1 MICYIYSIYEIYNS
15 KGNIILEGRCNQFN
29 IMNFLYNKHPN
40 RNRGNV
46 YSCIKNI
53 CFKVSTGWT
62 WTWGGRSRE
71 CVRSMA
77 EE

>member
-29 IMNFLYNKHPN
+29 IMNFLYKHPN

-62 WTWGGRSRE
+62 WAWGGRSRE